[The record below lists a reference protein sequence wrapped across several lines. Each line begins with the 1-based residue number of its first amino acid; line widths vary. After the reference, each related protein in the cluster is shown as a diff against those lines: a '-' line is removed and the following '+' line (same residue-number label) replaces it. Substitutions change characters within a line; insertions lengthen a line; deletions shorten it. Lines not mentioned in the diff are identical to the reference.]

1 MITLE
6 KIDQVVSRTGVSYQ
20 KAKEVLEMN
29 DGDVIAT
36 IIYLEN
42 ESAESSEEDTFK
54 VSQILDTLKEYIRRG
69 NVSKIIIKK
78 EEEVILNLPVTVG
91 AVAVVL
97 APVAALLG
105 VGVAFVKDIN
115 IYIEN
120 YKGEIVDINKITKEK
135 IDYIKNKTKEVKE
148 TAEQK
153 ASNVRD
159 KFTKKNNVDEH
170 FEDVE
175 YDIQDI
181 EEVEEE
187 TKIESE

>member
-153 ASNVRD
+153 TSNVRD